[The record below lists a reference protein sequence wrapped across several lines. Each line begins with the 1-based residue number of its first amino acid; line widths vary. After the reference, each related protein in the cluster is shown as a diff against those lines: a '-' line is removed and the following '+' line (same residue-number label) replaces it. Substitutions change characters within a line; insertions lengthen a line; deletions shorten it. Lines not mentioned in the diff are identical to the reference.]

1 MFFCFVLGF
10 FFYVRTLLII
20 VLLCVI
26 IQPGLSFRPNAA
38 WDYSVSPL
46 KLEKQDARECARNVL
61 IALCEECPSAAPLPI
76 LFLETEM
83 VFEAGR
89 EERNEWASQRERTG
103 EREREKE
110 RERKLDAS
118 YSPENWSMS
127 FWYSCGLSAKSRA
140 NTSILAHKCNMEAVN
155 PD

>member
-1 MFFCFVLGF
+1 MFFFFVLF
-10 FFYVRTLLII
+10 LFCFFYVRTLLII

-26 IQPGLSFRPNAA
+26 IQPGLSFRANAA

-89 EERNEWASQRERTG
+89 EERSEWASRRER
-103 EREREKE
+103 E

-127 FWYSCGLSAKSRA
+127 FWYSCGLSVKSRA
-140 NTSILAHKCNMEAVN
+140 NTSILAHKCNTEAVN